1 MANEEFALQVVR
13 QDTDTP
19 GSDWQPSF
27 QEPNAT
33 QNQPSSPAAMPDSPA
48 ANEAHTETSVT
59 QLSAVL
65 IIILGGMAIT
75 FALGAIIVFVAAHG

>member
-1 MANEEFALQVVR
+1 MANEESTLQVAHQV
-13 QDTDTP
+13 TDIP
-19 GSDWQPSF
+19 GSDWQPNF

-33 QNQPSSPAAMPDSPA
+33 SNEATSRAVISDSPA
-48 ANEAHTETSVT
+48 ANEAQPETSVT

-75 FALGAIIVFVAAHG
+75 FALGAIIVFLVAHG